1 MSARHVMRGWLP
13 ITPKAQLKAG
23 GGGGHGGPEGPGGQ
37 VHSSASTR
45 RPPAEVGWGPGRAAS
60 PLLPPLWQLMFHFSF
75 PSLPSPPPDLVWFCS
90 LSYSPFWSWAGL
102 LVLLRS
108 LFCLLSFPSVTL
120 DLPPTLGPLFQ
131 PCVPLSTPAL
141 APSSPVSEDH
151 SLQMLLWFLVFAVNF
166 LLDLWRSFI
175 F

>member
-1 MSARHVMRGWLP
+1 MRGWLP

-45 RPPAEVGWGPGRAAS
+45 RPPAEVGGGPGRAAS

-102 LVLLRS
+102 
-108 LFCLLSFPSVTL
+108 
-120 DLPPTLGPLFQ
+120 
-131 PCVPLSTPAL
+131 PCA
-141 APSSPVSEDH
+141 SPVS
-151 SLQMLLWFLVFAVNF
+151 LLPSVFPVSNLGLTTHPGPFVPTLCSPFYPCSGTFFPCLRGPLSPDAPLVSGFC
-166 LLDLWRSFI
+166 S
-175 F
+175 